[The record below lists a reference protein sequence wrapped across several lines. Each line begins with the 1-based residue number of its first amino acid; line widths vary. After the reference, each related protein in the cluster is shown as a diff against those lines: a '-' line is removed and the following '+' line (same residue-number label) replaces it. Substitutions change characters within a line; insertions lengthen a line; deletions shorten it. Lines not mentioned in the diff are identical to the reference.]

1 MTDWVN
7 WTLARLGLILIS
19 LSSPSSTTL
28 IVGPADRDES
38 TVVVVTGDATFI
50 VRVEQSGCSIDVE
63 QLSG

>member
-38 TVVVVTGDATFI
+38 TVVTGDATFI

>member
-38 TVVVVTGDATFI
+38 TVVTGDDTFI
-50 VRVEQSGCSIDVE
+50 VRVEQCGCSIDVE